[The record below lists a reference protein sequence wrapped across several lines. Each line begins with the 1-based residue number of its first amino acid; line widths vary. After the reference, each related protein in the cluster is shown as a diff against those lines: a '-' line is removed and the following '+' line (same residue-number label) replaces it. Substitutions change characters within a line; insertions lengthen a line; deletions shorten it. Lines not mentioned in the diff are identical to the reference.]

1 MKKKKNVLFVIGLFL
16 VSFYRIKLL
25 EGSSW
30 ELILTTGYDDIMQ
43 MKNAVTL
50 TAGDWLGNSYFYT
63 SMAKNI
69 GYPLFLAMGQW
80 LNLSYGILYGL
91 VIVFASLVFIK
102 AISPIFSSRKLLF
115 LIYIVILFT
124 PINHE
129 AFYRIYRNALVPWI
143 FLLVLSCM
151 VALFIRRGDRVNRQ
165 LPWSLGA
172 LLSIMYFWTLRE
184 DSIWIFPFVLIASIM
199 IVLVNIPLFFRQKR
213 EFIYKTLLAI
223 IPLSGII
230 IVSVIVSAINYSHY
244 GIWAMNDRTQT
255 YAPKVMSLI
264 YRIDDGETQDSD
276 VWASREALK
285 LAINVSPTLKKIGDR
300 ALASYNLWAGGE
312 DLEIKGDLSQWSLRF
327 AVEEEGY
334 YHGNAKE
341 TNTFYKK
348 VYEELTAAFKS
359 GKLHKKSGIYLSSQ
373 TGAFH
378 ISDFLQSIYMSFA
391 LTGKI
396 SNYYNAEVSDGYLTY
411 ADFSEIDL
419 NFFENILNTDLPR
432 NTDQLANLGIN
443 DSYNNYD
450 LDLTTFNNISIK
462 SNEYILSNRKQVQ
475 FKENFIVA
483 IYRTLS
489 YVCLP
494 LSFLGYYLLIVD
506 IVKQK
511 NIQLSINLFLIMTGV
526 ALSAFLNIF
535 LVCLFS
541 RWITP
546 NIDSIIYGFYA
557 SAAYLLYTITMLMGT
572 IVVIKKLRIPN
583 FKTKSSFN

>member
-1 MKKKKNVLFVIGLFL
+1 
-16 VSFYRIKLL
+16 
-25 EGSSW
+25 
-30 ELILTTGYDDIMQ
+30 
-43 MKNAVTL
+43 
-50 TAGDWLGNSYFYT
+50 
-63 SMAKNI
+63 
-69 GYPLFLAMGQW
+69 
-80 LNLSYGILYGL
+80 
-91 VIVFASLVFIK
+91 
-102 AISPIFSSRKLLF
+102 
-115 LIYIVILFT
+115 
-124 PINHE
+124 
-129 AFYRIYRNALVPWI
+129 
-143 FLLVLSCM
+143 
-151 VALFIRRGDRVNRQ
+151 
-165 LPWSLGA
+165 
-172 LLSIMYFWTLRE
+172 
-184 DSIWIFPFVLIASIM
+184 
-199 IVLVNIPLFFRQKR
+199 
-213 EFIYKTLLAI
+213 
-223 IPLSGII
+223 
-230 IVSVIVSAINYSHY
+230 
-244 GIWAMNDRTQT
+244 
-255 YAPKVMSLI
+255 
-264 YRIDDGETQDSD
+264 
-276 VWASREALK
+276 
-285 LAINVSPTLKKIGDR
+285 
-300 ALASYNLWAGGE
+300 
-312 DLEIKGDLSQWSLRF
+312 
-327 AVEEEGY
+327 
-334 YHGNAKE
+334 
-341 TNTFYKK
+341 
-348 VYEELTAAFKS
+348 
-359 GKLHKKSGIYLSSQ
+359 
-373 TGAFH
+373 
-378 ISDFLQSIYMSFA
+378 MSFA

-450 LDLTTFNNISIK
+450 LDLTAFNNISIK

-511 NIQLSINLFLIMTGV
+511 NIQQSINLFLIMTGV